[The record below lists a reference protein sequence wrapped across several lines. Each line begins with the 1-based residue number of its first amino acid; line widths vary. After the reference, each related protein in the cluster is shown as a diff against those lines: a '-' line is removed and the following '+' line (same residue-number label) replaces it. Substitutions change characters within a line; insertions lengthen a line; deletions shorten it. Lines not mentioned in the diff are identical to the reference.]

1 MARFL
6 NKISLSRKMAMI
18 LLIGFLLPMLTYS
31 VITISRLRDQGESEL
46 KQVMNQTLEHVRMTL
61 DMQVS
66 DAVSLALTYAT
77 DTDLSEVLDAT
88 YLSDYRYWVKYQESI
103 RPTLTVSPVYG
114 SIKWVRIYTDNPTVV
129 SGSMVA
135 NTDITDYSFG
145 ENAEML
151 DVVSI
156 PSQDM
161 MLRVSLQSSITAN
174 RLDVSLVRTMNTMPA
189 FRHYNRVL
197 RVSLNISNMEAG
209 LKELDAFDEVML
221 LDYQNRVLIS
231 SRGNVFD
238 GKYLR
243 VFDRE
248 SYSSD
253 DTLLELPLSTITS
266 LRLVGVYHRSTLAD
280 MYLESIKQYTLLA
293 AVLTVIGLL
302 LSVLLGQTITG
313 RIRQIGQA
321 ADKIAMGNFTQMDEE
336 VMGTDEV
343 GRLAMAINRM
353 SSQLRQRIEN
363 EYAARLR
370 QAKLQRENARAE
382 LNALQSQVN
391 PHFMFNAMEA
401 IRIKARARG
410 EQETA
415 RMIMYMARMFR
426 RLLDWHDEAIPLS
439 DEMAFINEYL
449 SIQSYRY
456 DDDFSFN
463 VDVDP
468 ALMDTFI
475 PKMLLQPLVENA
487 CVHGLSSDAEKREG
501 ALTIVQVGGDMLITV
516 EDHGEGMTLE
526 QLEGVRMLLRL
537 GDNSIHSVGLRN
549 VERRCRLYYDKAAK
563 LDAHLREG
571 GGSVFTMQIPI
582 RRHKEDFN
590 VSHTDRR

>member
-253 DTLLELPLSTITS
+253 DTLL
-266 LRLVGVYHRSTLAD
+266 
-280 MYLESIKQYTLLA
+280 
-293 AVLTVIGLL
+293 
-302 LSVLLGQTITG
+302 
-313 RIRQIGQA
+313 
-321 ADKIAMGNFTQMDEE
+321 
-336 VMGTDEV
+336 
-343 GRLAMAINRM
+343 
-353 SSQLRQRIEN
+353 
-363 EYAARLR
+363 
-370 QAKLQRENARAE
+370 
-382 LNALQSQVN
+382 
-391 PHFMFNAMEA
+391 
-401 IRIKARARG
+401 
-410 EQETA
+410 
-415 RMIMYMARMFR
+415 
-426 RLLDWHDEAIPLS
+426 
-439 DEMAFINEYL
+439 
-449 SIQSYRY
+449 
-456 DDDFSFN
+456 
-463 VDVDP
+463 
-468 ALMDTFI
+468 
-475 PKMLLQPLVENA
+475 
-487 CVHGLSSDAEKREG
+487 
-501 ALTIVQVGGDMLITV
+501 
-516 EDHGEGMTLE
+516 
-526 QLEGVRMLLRL
+526 
-537 GDNSIHSVGLRN
+537 
-549 VERRCRLYYDKAAK
+549 
-563 LDAHLREG
+563 
-571 GGSVFTMQIPI
+571 
-582 RRHKEDFN
+582 
-590 VSHTDRR
+590 